1 MGLGSFKRVGLAEAC
16 KKADWARQQVQ
27 TEIHPVKQR
36 RLQRQQSNSR
46 DGRLENLAWEAY
58 EIHKASLKHGGA
70 DGLWVSPLRLHLLP
84 KLGKMPIV
92 KIDQD
97 DIAHALAPIWHEKP
111 VTAKK
116 ALSRL
121 RTVFKYARAKG
132 FLVNRA
138 VIEEAVILLGDNKK
152 PVKPSLALPWS
163 KVPAFYAT
171 LSDEDPTQL
180 ALRLLILTG
189 VRADSVNNMQLGQ
202 IDGPV
207 WQIPP
212 LHVKGR
218 ATNTAGF
225 DVPLSPE
232 ALRVIELSKEQ
243 GQNGYLFSNLRGGP
257 LNKMAMRN
265 YLVDKNVAARP
276 HGFRSSL
283 RTWLSD
289 QTDCPFEIAE
299 ACIGHVRK
307 GDAAIDTYNRTAYVM
322 KRAPYMNAWAAYVSG
337 KT

>member
-1 MGLGSFKRVGLAEAC
+1 
-16 KKADWARQQVQ
+16 
-27 TEIHPVKQR
+27 
-36 RLQRQQSNSR
+36 
-46 DGRLENLAWEAY
+46 
-58 EIHKASLKHGGA
+58 
-70 DGLWVSPLRLHLLP
+70 
-84 KLGKMPIV
+84 MPIV

-97 DIAHALAPIWHEKP
+97 DIAHAVAPIWHEKP
-111 VTAKK
+111 ITAKK

-138 VIEEAVILLGDNKK
+138 VIEEAVILPGDNKK
-152 PVKPSLALPWS
+152 PAKPSLALPWS
-163 KVPAFYAT
+163 EVPAFYAT
-171 LSDEDPTQL
+171 LSDDDPTQL
-180 ALRLLILTG
+180 ALRMLILTG
-189 VRADSVNNMQLGQ
+189 VRKDSVNNMQLEQ
-202 IDGPV
+202 IEGPT

-218 ATNTAGF
+218 ITKTAGF
-225 DVPLSPE
+225 DVPLSWE
-232 ALRVIELSKEQ
+232 VFNVIELAKRQE
-243 GQNGYLFSNLRGGP
+243 QNGYPLPNSRGGP

-265 YLVDKNVAARP
+265 YLVDKDVAARP
-276 HGFRSSL
+276 HGFRASL

-289 QTDCPFEIAE
+289 QTDCSFEIAE

-322 KRAPYMNAWAAYVSG
+322 KRAPYMNAWAAYVTG

>member
-1 MGLGSFKRVGLAEAC
+1 MAKSNAFTVAQLKSLPVEKHCDGQGLWLHKRADGGAQWTFRFQLWGRQREMGIGSFKRVGLGEAR
-16 KKADWARQQVQ
+16 KKADCVRLQVQ
-27 TEIHPVKQR
+27 ADIDPVKQR
-36 RLQRQQSNSR
+36 RLERQQSNSR
-46 DGRLENLAWEAY
+46 DGRLESLAWEAY
-58 EIHKASLKHGGA
+58 GTHKASLKHAGA

-138 VIEEAVILLGDNKK
+138 VIEEAVILLGENKK
-152 PVKPSLALPWS
+152 PVRQSLSLPWS
-163 KVPAFYAT
+163 EVPALYAT
-171 LSDEDPTQL
+171 LSDDDPVQL
-180 ALRLLILTG
+180 ALRMLILTG

-202 IDGPV
+202 IEGEM

-218 ATNTAGF
+218 ASNTAGF
-225 DVPLSPE
+225 DVPLSQE
-232 ALRVIELSKEQ
+232 ALHVIALACQSAL
-243 GQNGYLFSNLRGGP
+243 NTDPISASNIDP
-257 LNKMAMRN
+257 L
-265 YLVDKNVAARP
+265 VV
-276 HGFRSSL
+276 
-283 RTWLSD
+283 
-289 QTDCPFEIAE
+289 C
-299 ACIGHVRK
+299 
-307 GDAAIDTYNRTAYVM
+307 
-322 KRAPYMNAWAAYVSG
+322 
-337 KT
+337 